1 MRGSEWG
8 TDLKVAARWLA
19 RSPGFTLAAVA
30 LLALGIGA
38 NTAIFTAVKGALLAP
53 LPFEGADRL
62 VLLDLTDPDELLD
75 GRPRT
80 MPWSYPKFQVL
91 ASTPGLPLG
100 GVAGFAVRSLTLTGV
115 GDAAVLSAEVV
126 TPGYFAVLDVEPVA
140 GRALLADDDLEGAVP
155 VAILSH
161 GLWRD
166 RFGADPAAVS
176 RSVVLNGVATT
187 VVGIAPAGFR
197 GVSGNGGL
205 WVTPHGAAALISPF
219 MVRASQA
226 HWMRAIGRLSEGATL
241 ASLDESMEAVGR
253 AVMESYPPSSPS
265 EVQSAT
271 GQNLAEARTNPQARN
286 SLLVLSAAAALL
298 LIIACANLTG
308 LLMARASAR
317 RREAAVRAAL
327 GAGRW
332 RVARGVLAE
341 SLLLAAFGGLAA
353 VVVAHLGSSLLVEA
367 WPSRFLT
374 GDWNVRFVDLSTI
387 GVDRSALAFAG
398 GIALLAGGLLGV
410 IPAVSAARTRP
421 AATLREGGI
430 GRSRRRG
437 PFEAQG
443 ALIVGEMALALVL
456 VVGAGLLLRSLRE
469 LQAVDRGYEPGNLLT
484 FEVQVPH
491 GSAWAEDVAGFHA
504 LVEERLGALG
514 EVEAVGMGCVAPVSG
529 HCIIA
534 GVHRAGDRTFEPG
547 SRPSIGVHY
556 VSDGYFRTLGI
567 AVRAGRTFDSRDQAD
582 SPPVVV
588 LSERAARELFPGED
602 PLGGRIAMGTGL
614 TSDGATAEVIGVMA
628 DVLYDRP
635 EMGVMAEAYVS
646 HRQDDSY
653 GTFVVRTRG
662 DALAAV
668 PAVRAAV
675 AGLDSDIPLF
685 RLRTLDD
692 IEASVVSETRSLGTL
707 LAVFAALALLLACT
721 GVWAAV
727 AWVVIRR
734 TREIGVR
741 MALGAR
747 PGQVVREL
755 VLAGLGVTLVGTA
768 LGVAAA
774 WWASRILASL
784 LYEVGPTDPA
794 TYAGGAALLVTVA
807 LLASWLPARRATR
820 VDPAVALGSE

>member
-1 MRGSEWG
+1 
-8 TDLKVAARWLA
+8 
-19 RSPGFTLAAVA
+19 
-30 LLALGIGA
+30 
-38 NTAIFTAVKGALLAP
+38 
-53 LPFEGADRL
+53 
-62 VLLDLTDPDELLD
+62 
-75 GRPRT
+75 
-80 MPWSYPKFQVL
+80 
-91 ASTPGLPLG
+91 
-100 GVAGFAVRSLTLTGV
+100 
-115 GDAAVLSAEVV
+115 
-126 TPGYFAVLDVEPVA
+126 
-140 GRALLADDDLEGAVP
+140 
-155 VAILSH
+155 
-161 GLWRD
+161 
-166 RFGADPAAVS
+166 
-176 RSVVLNGVATT
+176 VATT

-205 WVTPHGAAALISPF
+205 WVTPHAAAALISPV

-241 ASLDESMEAVGR
+241 ASLDERMEAAGR
-253 AVMESYPPSSPS
+253 AVMESYPPSNPS
-265 EVQSAT
+265 EVQSAA
-271 GQNLAEARTNPQARN
+271 GQGLAEARVNPQARS

-298 LIIACANLTG
+298 LIIACANLAG

-341 SLLLAAFGGLAA
+341 SLLLAACGGLAA
-353 VVVAHLGSSLLVEA
+353 VAVAHLGSSLLVEA

-387 GVDRSALAFAG
+387 GVDRSALVFAG

-410 IPAVSAARTRP
+410 IPAVAAARTRP
-421 AATLREGGI
+421 AATLRESGI

-437 PFEAQG
+437 PFEARG
-443 ALIVGEMALALVL
+443 ALVVGEMALALVL
-456 VVGAGLLLRSLRE
+456 VVGAGLLLRSLGE

-484 FEVQVPH
+484 FQVQVPR

-504 LVEERLGALG
+504 LVEERLGALS
-514 EVEAVGMGCVAPVSG
+514 EVEAVGMGCVAPLSG
-529 HCIIA
+529 HCMIT
-534 GVHRAGDRTFEPG
+534 GVHRAGDRTFEQG
-547 SRPSIGVHY
+547 SGPSIGVHY

-567 AVRAGRTFDSRDQAD
+567 APRAGRAFDSRDQAD

-602 PLGGRIAMGTGL
+602 PLGRPIAMGTGL

-635 EMGVMAEAYVS
+635 ENGVMAEAYVS
-646 HRQDDSY
+646 HRQDASY

-662 DALAAV
+662 DAVAAV

-675 AGLDSDIPLF
+675 AGLDGDIPLF
-685 RLRTLDD
+685 MLRTLDD
-692 IEASVVSETRSLGTL
+692 IEASVVSETRALGTL

-727 AWVVIRR
+727 AWVVTRR

-755 VLAGLGVTLVGTA
+755 VLGGLGVTLVGTA

-794 TYAGGAALLVTVA
+794 TYTGGAALLVTVA

-820 VDPAVALGSE
+820 VDPAVALGRE